1 MQQYDEAI
9 KVFQL
14 NLVKLCDA
22 HAEEMQGKPQITRV
36 TRYLIVFHSVSKNE
50 WRALYVTGGDA
61 ALEASAYDRAIKL
74 YSVAIDLD
82 PTTDMIFGHRCEAK
96 LGMMLWEQAL
106 DDARKV
112 LHTLSVRNPE
122 RF

>member
-9 KVFQL
+9 NIFQL
-14 NLVKLCDA
+14 NLVKLRDT
-22 HAEEMQGKPQITRV
+22 HEQEVQGKPQITRV

-50 WRALYVTGGDA
+50 WHALYVTGGDA
-61 ALEASAYDRAIKL
+61 ALAASAYDRAIKL

-82 PTTDMIFGHRCEAK
+82 PTTDMIFAHRCRAK
-96 LGMMLWEQAL
+96 LRMMLWEQAL

-112 LHTLSVRNPE
+112 LHTLSVHDPG

>member
-1 MQQYDEAI
+1 MQS
-9 KVFQL
+9 
-14 NLVKLCDA
+14 
-22 HAEEMQGKPQITRV
+22 KPQITRV

-50 WRALYVTGGDA
+50 WHALYVTGGDA
-61 ALEASAYDRAIKL
+61 ALKARAYDRAIKL
-74 YSVAIDLD
+74 YTVAIDLD

-96 LGMMLWEQAL
+96 LGIMLWEQAL

-112 LHTLSVRNPE
+112 LHMLSVRNPG